1 MSDDK
6 RADGDKAPGWLRS
19 KLPKKLEDAPRGF
32 HPWVLIP
39 FLITFIWTFMLFAAP
54 LSLPPDSVHD
64 LSGSVGVRDNQLQT
78 EKMNGFARWM
88 YDGGDVNCHQK
99 ATRSLFINGNEMPYC
114 ARCTGIFVGLTIG
127 TALSLYIMLSL
138 NLWWILGGLIPMGI
152 DGVFQL
158 LGFWESSNPVRV
170 LTGGLAGFVAGAAL
184 GYIFFA
190 IEEGL
195 KARRETKA
203 LRRAAGLPVRDA
215 PEGPKHAEHDVEK
228 EDDAGKGKAKG
239 LERVHVPE
247 EGPEKDD
254 EKPDLGGAP
263 EKGDGKPE

>member
-1 MSDDK
+1 MSK
-6 RADGDKAPGWLRS
+6 ENGPEQGKTRGWLRS
-19 KLPKKLEDAPRGF
+19 KLPDRLEDAPRRF

-54 LSLPPDSVHD
+54 ISLPADSVHD
-64 LSGSVGVRDNQLQT
+64 LSGSVGVRDNQVQT

-99 ATRSLFINGNEMPYC
+99 ASRTIFINGNEMPYC

-158 LGFWESSNPVRV
+158 LGFWESSNPVRL

-203 LRRAAGLPVRDA
+203 LMRAAGEPVHDA
-215 PEGPKHAEHDVEK
+215 PKGTEHAEHDVEN
-228 EDDAGKGKAKG
+228 EDAADKGKAYG
-239 LERVHVPE
+239 LEQVDAPE
-247 EGPEKDD
+247 ERPEKDD
-254 EKPDLGGAP
+254 EKPDLAGAP
-263 EKGDGKPE
+263 DKGDRKPE